1 MTMKKIIILTVFI
14 AAVIM
19 LIPSNL
25 SAQKNKTN
33 GTIPLYKTIY
43 PSSFFTINAEYIG
56 GYRPDQFFNPQT
68 PAFGF
73 KAGTMRNV
81 GWYVSAMT
89 NFKFKGTFTTCE
101 ASDILEGSTSTSYF
115 DVLGGITLRYW
126 KPLSFHLGLGY
137 TYRSFNNETT
147 YGQWA
152 HIPNHIAQGPTAAA
166 GFMLHLGGFVI
177 SAEVLGN
184 YNVQGLNKFDYHV
197 DKTRFSFGAKAG
209 IGICIPYN
217 TQTLYQ
223 DNILP
228 KNTRDT
234 VYYKIIPAAQD
245 PTQVQAPFVVN
256 TPAAVPA
263 QTANVSTHTEPQVM
277 AKPETTTAS
286 SALSTKRQQFVVTMP
301 ITQLFPGG
309 ITISGEVL
317 DSDDEPVVERGICWG
332 KTPYPSVTGQH
343 TSDGSG
349 VGYFT
354 TTVSHLEPNTIYYFR
369 AYAGTQSGIRY
380 GNVVSVT
387 LPPANTQPL
396 QSAPAPQMPAP
407 PQAPA
412 VAPQAPAPPQAP
424 AVAPQVPA
432 PPQAP
437 AVAPQ
442 VPTPPQEPVVAPQV
456 PVPPQEPAVAP
467 QVPTPTQAPAVAPQ
481 VPTPPQ
487 EPAVAPQAPTPPQA
501 PVAAPQVP
509 TPPQEPVV
517 APQAPTP
524 PDTLSKPTE

>member
-1 MTMKKIIILTVFI
+1 MTMKRIIILATIF
-14 AAVIM
+14 AAFTM

-25 SAQKNKTN
+25 SAQKGKTN
-33 GTIPLYKTIY
+33 GKIPLYKTIY

-56 GYRPDQFFNPQT
+56 GYRPDQFFSPQT

-126 KPLSFHLGLGY
+126 KPLSFHLGIGY
-137 TYRSFNNETT
+137 SYSSFNNETT

-152 HIPNHIAQGPTAAA
+152 HVPSHIAQGPTASA

-184 YNVQGLNKFDYHV
+184 YNVQGLHNIDYHV

-209 IGICIPYN
+209 LGVCIPYN

-223 DNILP
+223 DDILP
-228 KNTRDT
+228 RATHDT
-234 VYYKIIPAAQD
+234 VYFQVVPTAQA
-245 PTQVQAPFVVN
+245 PTPVQAPVVVN
-256 TPAAVPA
+256 TPPAEPA
-263 QTANVSTHTEPQVM
+263 QTVPQATVKQETVAVSP
-277 AKPETTTAS
+277 AS
-286 SALSTKRQQFVVTMP
+286 STNNQQFVVTMP

-309 ITISGEVL
+309 ITISGQVL
-317 DSDDEPVVERGICWG
+317 DSDGEPVVERGICWG
-332 KTPYPSVTGQH
+332 TTPYPSVTGQH

-349 VGYFT
+349 LGYFT

-387 LPPANTQPL
+387 LPPAAQQP
-396 QSAPAPQMPAP
+396 QQYVTAPQMPAP
-407 PQAPA
+407 PQVPV
-412 VAPQAPAPPQAP
+412 VAPQAPI
-424 AVAPQVPA
+424 
-432 PPQAP
+432 
-437 AVAPQ
+437 
-442 VPTPPQEPVVAPQV
+442 
-456 PVPPQEPAVAP
+456 
-467 QVPTPTQAPAVAPQ
+467 
-481 VPTPPQ
+481 
-487 EPAVAPQAPTPPQA
+487 PPQA
-501 PVAAPQVP
+501 PVATPQVP
-509 TPPQEPVV
+509 TQQQEPVATPQAPAQQQEPAATPQAPTQQQEPVATPQVQTQQQEPTATPQVQTPPQEPVV

-524 PDTLSKPTE
+524 TDTLSQPAE

>member
-1 MTMKKIIILTVFI
+1 MTMKKIFILTTFL

-25 SAQKNKTN
+25 SAQKNKNN
-33 GTIPLYKTIY
+33 GKIPLYKTIY
-43 PSSFFTINAEYIG
+43 PSSFFTINAEYLG

-89 NFKFKGTFTTCE
+89 NFKFKGTFTTCD
-101 ASDILEGSTSTSYF
+101 ASDILEGSTSTAYF

-126 KPLSFHLGLGY
+126 KPVSFHLGLGY

-152 HIPNHIAQGPTAAA
+152 HVADHIAQGPTAAA

-184 YNVQGLNKFDYHV
+184 YNVQGLNNFDYHV

-209 IGICIPYN
+209 LGICIPYN

-228 KNTRDT
+228 ITKHDT
-234 VYYKIIPAAQD
+234 VYFQIA
-245 PTQVQAPFVVN
+245 PTAQAPTPVQTPVVAT
-256 TPAAVPA
+256 TPTAAPTRVAEVPTPTAPQVIVEQKTTTVTPAVPA
-263 QTANVSTHTEPQVM
+263 NKQQV
-277 AKPETTTAS
+277 
-286 SALSTKRQQFVVTMP
+286 VVTMP

-309 ITISGEVL
+309 ITISGQVL

-332 KTPYPSVTGQH
+332 TTPYPSVTGQH

-387 LPPANTQPL
+387 LPPANPQP
-396 QSAPAPQMPAP
+396 QQPAPAPQMPT
-407 PQAPA
+407 
-412 VAPQAPAPPQAP
+412 PPQAP

-442 VPTPPQEPVVAPQV
+442 A
-456 PVPPQEPAVAP
+456 PVPPQAPAVAP
-467 QVPTPTQAPAVAPQ
+467 QAPAVAPQAPAPPQTPAVAPQ

-501 PVAAPQVP
+501 PAAAPQVP

-524 PDTLSKPTE
+524 PDTLSQPTE

>member
-1 MTMKKIIILTVFI
+1 MTMKKIFILTAFL

-25 SAQKNKTN
+25 SAQKNKNN
-33 GTIPLYKTIY
+33 GKIPLYKTIY
-43 PSSFFTINAEYIG
+43 PSSFFTINAEYLG

-89 NFKFKGTFTTCE
+89 NFKFKGTFTTCD
-101 ASDILEGSTSTSYF
+101 ASDILEGSTSTAYF

-126 KPLSFHLGLGY
+126 KPVSFHLGLGY

-152 HIPNHIAQGPTAAA
+152 HVADHIAQGPTAAA

-184 YNVQGLNKFDYHV
+184 YNVQGLNNFDYHV

-209 IGICIPYN
+209 LGICIPYN

-228 KNTRDT
+228 TTKHDT
-234 VYYKIIPAAQD
+234 VYFQIA
-245 PTQVQAPFVVN
+245 PTAQAPTPVQTPVVAT
-256 TPAAVPA
+256 TPTAAPTRVAEVPTPTAPQVIVEQKTTTVTPAVPA
-263 QTANVSTHTEPQVM
+263 NKQQV
-277 AKPETTTAS
+277 
-286 SALSTKRQQFVVTMP
+286 VVTMP

-309 ITISGEVL
+309 ITISGQVL

-332 KTPYPSVTGQH
+332 TTPYPSVTGQH

-387 LPPANTQPL
+387 LPPANPQP
-396 QSAPAPQMPAP
+396 QQPAPTPQMPTPPQAP
-407 PQAPA
+407 AVAPQAPA
-412 VAPQAPAPPQAP
+412 VAPQAPAPPQ
-424 AVAPQVPA
+424 
-432 PPQAP
+432 
-437 AVAPQ
+437 
-442 VPTPPQEPVVAPQV
+442 T
-456 PVPPQEPAVAP
+456 
-467 QVPTPTQAPAVAPQ
+467 PAVAPQ

-501 PVAAPQVP
+501 PAAAPQVS

-524 PDTLSKPTE
+524 PDTLSQPTE